1 MFFRPSGTFYFAPNI
16 CQIPEMDNI
25 PDDISSIF
33 NGLELWIFGKHVR
46 LFGILECLIACRIF
60 ATTPW
65 LMQFAE
71 EVKSA
76 W

>member
-1 MFFRPSGTFYFAPNI
+1 
-16 CQIPEMDNI
+16 MDNI